1 MIGTFH
7 WADMT
12 MLVLYA
18 LLMIGMGI
26 YYKRK
31 TRTSEEFMVAGRT
44 IPAWAAGLAVMG
56 AYTSSISY
64 VAVPGKAFLSNWHP
78 LLFALGVFP
87 VAWIV
92 CRYAVPY
99 YRKMKLISVYSFL
112 EERLGGWGRAY
123 AALVFI
129 LLQISRIAV
138 ILYLVALVFRLVFFT
153 GPEGVGEGGNEVL
166 IAVILI
172 IGVVTIFYTLLGGM
186 QAVIWTDVVQSII
199 MIGGLAY
206 CAIVLTVQVVSGP
219 EPLIEGAWP
228 DKFSPGSID
237 FDLKTRGLVDRTI
250 WTMLIFAIVENLR
263 NLLTDQNYVQK
274 FASCPTERAAKRSIW
289 IAMGIF
295 IPLTALFVYIGTCL
309 WAFYSSGTQLQDA
322 GIITAEATKGDYIFP
337 YYIATQLPPG
347 LRGLIVA
354 AIVAAAMSTI
364 SSAFNCTATVSLL
377 DFYKKYLKPDLSDRG
392 GVIFL
397 RIATFVWGFIGTGC
411 ALLMLGIESIL
422 DVWWKVSGIFGGPI
436 VGLFLLAL
444 IKIRVRLWQA
454 LVSVIASIVVI
465 GWATFVRED
474 SIIEGTKLFSWLSAK
489 LPLCTLDDI
498 LIGAVGTGVLMAFA
512 IVFGLANRSK
522 QLPTATT

>member
-1 MIGTFH
+1 MGATFH
-7 WADMT
+7 WLDIT

-18 LLMIGMGI
+18 LLMIWMGI

-78 LLFALGVFP
+78 LLFALAVIP
-87 VAWIV
+87 VAWVV

-112 EERLGGWGRAY
+112 EERLGQWGRAY

-138 ILYLVALVFRLVFFT
+138 ILYLVALVFKLVFFT
-153 GPEGVGEGGNEVL
+153 TPQADEAGDEVL
-166 IAVILI
+166 IAVIVI
-172 IGVVTIFYTLLGGM
+172 IGVITIFYTLLGGM

-199 MIGGLAY
+199 MIGALAY
-206 CAIVLTVQVVSGP
+206 CAIVLSVQVFRGP
-219 EPLIEGAWP
+219 EPLIVNAWEQS
-228 DKFSPGSID
+228 KFSLGSLD
-237 FDLKTRGLVDRTI
+237 FDLRTRGLVDRTI
-250 WTMLIFAIVENLR
+250 WAMIIFAVVENLR

-289 IAMGIF
+289 IAMGIY
-295 IPLTALFVYIGTCL
+295 IPLTAVFVYIGTCL
-309 WAFYSSGTQLQDA
+309 WAYYSTGTQLQEA
-322 GIITAEATKGDYIFP
+322 GIIKGGVIKGDYIFP
-337 YYIATQLPPG
+337 YYIANQLPPG

-364 SSAFNCTATVSLL
+364 SSAFNCAATVSLL
-377 DFYKKYLKPDLSDRG
+377 DFYKKYLRPDISDRG
-392 GVIFL
+392 SVIFL
-397 RIATFVWGFIGTGC
+397 RIATFVWGFVGTAC
-411 ALLMLGIESIL
+411 ALLMLRVGSVL

-436 VGLFLLAL
+436 VGLFLLSL
-444 IKIRVRLWQA
+444 IKIRVRLWQG
-454 LVSVIASIVVI
+454 LVSVIASIAVI
-465 GWATFVRED
+465 GWATFVREG
-474 SIIEGTKLFSWLSAK
+474 SIIEGTKLFNWLSSK
-489 LPLCTLDDI
+489 LPLCTLDVI
-498 LIGAVGTGVLMAFA
+498 LIGAVGTAVLMVVA
-512 IVFGLANRSK
+512 VLFGLTNRNK
-522 QLPTATT
+522 EVPA

>member
-1 MIGTFH
+1 MGSFH

-18 LLMIGMGI
+18 LLMIWMGI

-64 VAVPGKAFLSNWHP
+64 VAVPGKSFVSNWHP
-78 LLFALGVFP
+78 LLFALAIFP
-87 VAWIV
+87 VAWVV
-92 CRYAVPY
+92 CRFAVPY

-153 GPEGVGEGGNEVL
+153 TPEGAGEAGNEVL
-166 IAVILI
+166 IAVIVI
-172 IGVVTIFYTLLGGM
+172 IGVITIFYTLLGGM

-206 CAIVLTVQVVSGP
+206 CAIVLTVQVFGGA
-219 EPLIEGAWP
+219 EPLIANAWP
-228 DKFSPGSID
+228 DKFSPGSLD

-250 WTMLIFAIVENLR
+250 WTMIIFAIVENLR

-274 FASCPTERAAKRSIW
+274 FASCPTEREAKRSIW
-289 IAMGIF
+289 IAMGIY

-309 WAFYSSGTQLQDA
+309 WAYYSAGTQLQDA
-322 GIITAEATKGDYIFP
+322 GIISEGVIKGDHIFP
-337 YYIATQLPPG
+337 YYIATRLPPG

-364 SSAFNCTATVSLL
+364 SSAFNCAATVSLL

-422 DVWWKVSGIFGGPI
+422 DVWWKISGIFGGPI
-436 VGLFLLAL
+436 VGLFLLSL
-444 IKIRVRLWQA
+444 IKIRVRLWQG
-454 LVSVIASIVVI
+454 LVSVIASIVII
-465 GWATFVRED
+465 GWATFVREG
-474 SIIEGTKLFSWLSAK
+474 SIIEGTKLFTWLSGK
-489 LPLCTLDDI
+489 LPLCALDDI
-498 LIGAVGTGVLMAFA
+498 LIGAVGTAVLMAVA
-512 IVFGLANRSK
+512 VLFGLINRSRK
-522 QLPTATT
+522 LPATQG